1 MQRLSQELNKD
12 GSGDGNGL
20 KKIAKDMEK
29 LEEELVNKRFNN
41 ETLLRQ
47 QEIVSRLLE
56 HEKAE
61 RQQEFDNKRKSEG
74 VKNQNYSNPNQYFE
88 YKRKK
93 EKEVEMLKTV
103 PPDLKQYY
111 KNKVNEYYN
120 KVD

>member
-1 MQRLSQELNKD
+1 
-12 GSGDGNGL
+12 
-20 KKIAKDMEK
+20 MEK

-93 EKEVEMLKTV
+93 EKEIEMLKTV